1 MRRKKRRLTERG
13 KVYKAVLDLTMASG
27 WEVLTVQDYLTL
39 SPEEIRQKKKEIK
52 EAAEKAYGEDLFVAN
67 IPSSGS

>member
-13 KVYKAVLDLTMASG
+13 EVYKAVLDLTMASG

-52 EAAEKAYGEDLFVAN
+52 EAAEKALEELDL
-67 IPSSGS
+67 